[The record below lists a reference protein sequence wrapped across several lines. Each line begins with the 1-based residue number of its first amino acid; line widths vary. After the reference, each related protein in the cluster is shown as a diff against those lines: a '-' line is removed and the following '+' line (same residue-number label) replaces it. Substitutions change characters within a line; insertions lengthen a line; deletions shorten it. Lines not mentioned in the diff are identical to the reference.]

1 MKCNPLIRTVFASAL
16 ALCAAATSQAAD
28 GHLIKHSGDTPS
40 VQGSASMFTGL
51 VRQDSIAR
59 ADEFSKSAVT
69 LVTFEPG
76 SRTFWHSHPSGQ
88 RLLVTFGKGLV
99 GARNGRVDVVR
110 AGDFIWCPPKVAHW
124 HGASPDSAMSHIA
137 LTNVND
143 ATSSE
148 WGDALS
154 DEEYARFAANAV
166 DPIKE

>member
-1 MKCNPLIRTVFASAL
+1 MKCNPLMKTVCASAL
-16 ALCAAATSQAAD
+16 ALCAATAAQAAD
-28 GHLIKHSGDTPS
+28 CHLIKHPGDTPS
-40 VQGSASMFTGL
+40 VKGSSSMFTGP
-51 VRQDSIAR
+51 VRQDSISR

-76 SRTFWHSHPSGQ
+76 SRTFWHSHPTGQ

-99 GARNGRVDVVR
+99 GTKDGRVDVVR
-110 AGDFIWCPPKVAHW
+110 AGDFVWCPPNVVHW
-124 HGASPDSAMSHIA
+124 HGAAPDSAMSHIA

-143 ATSSE
+143 GSSSE
-148 WGDALS
+148 WGAALT